1 LWFGKK
7 DSCIGLVS
15 KEEKLCKDWLKIE
28 KGKKRMIKKIFEL
41 SLIVLLL
48 ISGISYAIAEEKRP
62 KAGKR
67 MHSPIIGRGAGVI
80 SKGHLR
86 IRMNYFYM
94 DKDRYVKGSSATL
107 NPANKRVTI
116 HKELLRFYYGLF
128 SDFHVVVTIPYLS
141 KKQEME
147 MSGKKV
153 KKHTSGL
160 GDIKL
165 IGKIRILRQSPPQGH
180 GLSMALAGGMKL
192 PTGKDDAKRE
202 GVLIPPPLQPGSG
215 STDYILAIF
224 GTKKFSRFFLHSN
237 IMYQICTKGSQEY
250 KFGNILTYNL
260 ALVYPVASY
269 IDIVGELNGSY
280 KAKDEQYGTKLVNT
294 GGYELYFSPGIK
306 CNLSSS
312 VVFELSIPLCIWREL
327 NGIQNASDYKIAVGI
342 LYEF

>member
-1 LWFGKK
+1 MSKKKSDCSGKRAT
-7 DSCIGLVS
+7 
-15 KEEKLCKDWLKIE
+15 
-28 KGKKRMIKKIFEL
+28 KKRVEL
-41 SLIVLLL
+41 SLTVLLL
-48 ISGISYAIAEEKRP
+48 ISSISYAIAEEKEP
-62 KAGKR
+62 KVGKR
-67 MHSPIIGRGAGVI
+67 MHSPIIGKGAEI
-80 SKGHLR
+80 IPKGHLR

-94 DKDRYVKGSSATL
+94 DKDRYVKGSSAAL
-107 NPANKRVTI
+107 NPVNKRVTI

-128 SDFHVVVTIPYLS
+128 NDFHVVVTIPYLS
-141 KKQEME
+141 KKQETE

-153 KKHTSGL
+153 KKDTSGL

-165 IGKIRILRQSPPQGH
+165 IGKIRILRQSPEGH

-215 STDYILAIF
+215 STDYILGIF

-237 IMYQICTKGSQEY
+237 IMYQICTEGSQEY

-280 KAKDEQYGTKLVNT
+280 KGKDKQVGSKLVNT

-306 CNLSSS
+306 FNLSSS
-312 VVFELSIPLCIWREL
+312 VIFELSIPLCIWKDL
-327 NGIQNASDYKIAVGI
+327 NGTQNASDWKIVAGI
-342 LYEF
+342 SYVF